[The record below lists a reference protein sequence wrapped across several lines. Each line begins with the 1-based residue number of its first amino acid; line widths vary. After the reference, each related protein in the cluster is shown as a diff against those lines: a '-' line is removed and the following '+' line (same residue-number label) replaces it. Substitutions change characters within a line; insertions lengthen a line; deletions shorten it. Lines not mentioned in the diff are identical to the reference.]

1 MNYKDQFARAKS
13 ILAAAYSDSVDVIS
27 PFDTSVTEACII
39 RINDVT
45 TGTNLSVVTEGGDEV
60 IYKGLS
66 AGDWLPV
73 HVKRIK
79 ATGSDVDEVIAH
91 W

>member
-13 ILAAAYSDSVDVIS
+13 ILAAAYSDSVDVAN
-27 PFDTSVTEACII
+27 PFDASETESCII
-39 RINDVT
+39 RVNDVT
-45 TGTNLSVVTEGGDEV
+45 TGSNLCVITEGGDEV
-60 IYKGLS
+60 IYKGLVV
-66 AGDWLPV
+66 GDWIPV